1 MWSREI
7 ERERKRERVILS
19 RVICDRLIYA
29 ERPQQAFPRAEI
41 YEGAAIQGRL

>member
-7 ERERKRERVILS
+7 EREREREVILC